1 MQAELEVT
9 TSPRALF
16 DIPEDVTYLNCAN
29 MAPQL
34 RSITE
39 AGLAAVRARAA
50 PWMLPAK
57 DWFFPAET
65 LRNLAAQVLGT
76 DSDAVALVPA
86 VSYGI
91 ATAAANLPVAP
102 GQSIV
107 VLDQEFP
114 SNVYAWRAL
123 AKRTGARIETIR
135 RETGE
140 EWTDALLRSIG
151 EDTAIVAVPQ
161 CHWTDGS
168 RVDLEAVG
176 KRCRSVGAGFVIDAS
191 QSLGACPLN
200 LETVQPDFV
209 AAVGYKWLLG
219 PYSLAYLYVAPK
231 WRATGI
237 PLEHSW
243 LTRAR
248 SDDFARLVEYTDDYR
263 PGARRFDMGEFLQFV
278 LAPMAIAALQQVLCW
293 GVESIEKSLS
303 ILTNH
308 VAERAASAG
317 YLVLPREQRC
327 SHMIGFRFP
336 GGIPAGLSTAL
347 ELAKV
352 FVSLRGDAVR
362 VAPHL
367 YNDIRD
373 IDRLFEV
380 LHSLP
385 TR

>member
-1 MQAELEVT
+1 
-9 TSPRALF
+9 
-16 DIPEDVTYLNCAN
+16 
-29 MAPQL
+29 
-34 RSITE
+34 
-39 AGLAAVRARAA
+39 
-50 PWMLPAK
+50 MLPAK

-76 DSDAVALVPA
+76 DSDSMALVPA

-91 ATAAANLPVAP
+91 ATAAANLPVAA
-102 GQSIV
+102 GQSLV

-123 AKRTGARIETIR
+123 AKRTGARIKTVR

-168 RVDLEAVG
+168 RVDLEAVA

-219 PYSLAYLYVAPK
+219 PYSLSYLYVAPK
-231 WRATGI
+231 WRANGI

-243 LTRAR
+243 LTRAG
-248 SDDFARLVEYTDDYR
+248 SEDFARLVEYTDDYR
-263 PGARRFDMGEFLQFV
+263 PGARRFDMGQFLQFV
-278 LAPMAIAALQQVLCW
+278 LAPMAIAALQQVLRW
-293 GVESIEKSLS
+293 GVARIEKSLS

-327 SHMIGFRFP
+327 SHLIGFRFP

-347 ELAKV
+347 EQAKV

-385 TR
+385 KR